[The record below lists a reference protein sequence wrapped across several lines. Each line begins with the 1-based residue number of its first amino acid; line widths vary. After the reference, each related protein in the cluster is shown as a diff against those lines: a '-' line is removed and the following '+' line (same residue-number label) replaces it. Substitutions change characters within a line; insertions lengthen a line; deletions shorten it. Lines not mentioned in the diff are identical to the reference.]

1 MTIQSAQGGVAL
13 ADWNNAQN
21 GSTQTINYSAT
32 NELNQYEVI
41 QRPNPLLRLVQ
52 GFAHPDAT
60 VEITLSGGEAGETV
74 SQSLRWGPG
83 LAAFAAQAAVTLN
96 AQAGWRRVYIK
107 ASRPGLGAGGET
119 VSITRDGW
127 LFFPPV
133 NETLS
138 YDLDGN
144 LTADARWTYG
154 WDGDNRLIW
163 MEEKPIAGTGPRPP
177 RQRLEYDYDSQS
189 RRIAK
194 RVLRKTHDLGDWSLH
209 QHRQFL
215 YDGWNMIGELDVPTP
230 GGTARLHRSYAWG
243 LDASG
248 TLTGAGG
255 VGGLLL
261 TTHYAIPGSGTS
273 SNVTLAPLYDLNA
286 NVLAYAEVTTST
298 ITHRIDYDP
307 FGNELT
313 LDTLLPTAAAEEAP
327 RFRFS
332 TKYTDSESGLVYYG
346 FRSYSP
352 ELGRWVN
359 RDPIE
364 ERGGVN
370 LYGMVGNDP
379 VNRWD
384 VLGLKV
390 QICCRD
396 VDVGG
401 LMGAAAN
408 ACGDHC
414 FLKTGSK
421 EAGMGPAGGGNEPA
435 CPCGTNTEVTDHRGQ
450 SSRPDCNCIDIDV
463 DEDCVNRRLVLGTP
477 TGTWGPSNNCNT
489 FVADIMKDCGA
500 KNPCVRWETLTDYSS
515 GIPHSIT
522 VCSEFKYPKNLVP

>member
-1 MTIQSAQGGVAL
+1 MRYHKF
-13 ADWNNAQN
+13 ADWEPGDLLPGRGFRYAYDAMGNRTTASVSTLGASFADWATDES
-21 GSTQTINYSAT
+21 GSSQTISYSAT

-96 AQAGWRRVYIK
+96 AQAGWRRVFIK

-194 RVLRKTHDLGDWSLH
+194 RVLRKTHEMGDWSLH

-215 YDGWNMIGELDVPTP
+215 YDGWNMIAEIDISISS
-230 GGTARLHRSYAWG
+230 GTARLHRSYAWG

-248 TLTGAGG
+248 TRTGAGG

-261 TTHYAIPGSGTS
+261 TTHYATPGSGTS
-273 SNVTLAPLYDLNA
+273 SNVTLAPLYDLNS
-286 NVLAYAEVTTST
+286 NVLAYADVTTST

-379 VNRWD
+379 VNRVD
-384 VLGLKV
+384 YLG
-390 QICCRD
+390 QIDCSELSIQAFNRCMDNTSPWEYAEYTDRQNLAARYRYCQD
-396 VDVGG
+396 YAQSVFKKCEEERSAESAKCACLVVGG
-401 LMGAAAN
+401 VGLAYGAYRV
-408 ACGDHC
+408 CRMVPSL
-414 FLKTGSK
+414 FPPLWWTI
-421 EAGMGPAGGGNEPA
+421 PGNLAMP
-435 CPCGTNTEVTDHRGQ
+435 
-450 SSRPDCNCIDIDV
+450 
-463 DEDCVNRRLVLGTP
+463 
-477 TGTWGPSNNCNT
+477 
-489 FVADIMKDCGA
+489 
-500 KNPCVRWETLTDYSS
+500 
-515 GIPHSIT
+515 
-522 VCSEFKYPKNLVP
+522 

>member
-1 MTIQSAQGGVAL
+1 
-13 ADWNNAQN
+13 
-21 GSTQTINYSAT
+21 
-32 NELNQYEVI
+32 
-41 QRPNPLLRLVQ
+41 
-52 GFAHPDAT
+52 
-60 VEITLSGGEAGETV
+60 
-74 SQSLRWGPG
+74 
-83 LAAFAAQAAVTLN
+83 
-96 AQAGWRRVYIK
+96 
-107 ASRPGLGAGGET
+107 
-119 VSITRDGW
+119 
-127 LFFPPV
+127 
-133 NETLS
+133 
-138 YDLDGN
+138 
-144 LTADARWTYG
+144 
-154 WDGDNRLIW
+154 
-163 MEEKPIAGTGPRPP
+163 MEEKPIIGTGPRPP
-177 RQRLEYDYDSQS
+177 RQRLEYAYDSQS

-194 RVLRKTHDLGDWSLH
+194 RVLRKTHELGDWSLH

-370 LYGMVGNDP
+370 LYGMVGNDA

-384 VLGLKV
+384 LLGLWNPISGLLEEAVHQVEVALLEKGV
-390 QICCRD
+390 SWSADKCHIEHNYNSNIETRYIQVMWGYGGSGRGIVDSPDGPSTWQPENPNEWHVFDKGTPYYPQENANDPFLDSPTRLFWPVRFEVCRVCFD
-396 VDVGG
+396 TGCRGCAITVGPCRRWNYKDSG
-401 LMGAAAN
+401 DLAFAPAAA
-408 ACGDHC
+408 
-414 FLKTGSK
+414 
-421 EAGMGPAGGGNEPA
+421 GP
-435 CPCGTNTEVTDHRGQ
+435 
-450 SSRPDCNCIDIDV
+450 SSGWWRA
-463 DEDCVNRRLVLGTP
+463 VNRKYKKFL
-477 TGTWGPSNNCNT
+477 
-489 FVADIMKDCGA
+489 
-500 KNPCVRWETLTDYSS
+500 
-515 GIPHSIT
+515 
-522 VCSEFKYPKNLVP
+522 CSD

>member
-1 MTIQSAQGGVAL
+1 VL
-13 ADWNNAQN
+13 A
-21 GSTQTINYSAT
+21 
-32 NELNQYEVI
+32 V
-41 QRPNPLLRLVQ
+41 RPYPL
-52 GFAHPDAT
+52 
-60 VEITLSGGEAGETV
+60 
-74 SQSLRWGPG
+74 PG
-83 LAAFAAQAAVTLN
+83 
-96 AQAGWRRVYIK
+96 
-107 ASRPGLGAGGET
+107 
-119 VSITRDGW
+119 DGR

-163 MEEKPIAGTGPRPP
+163 MEEKPIIGTGPRPP

-194 RVLRKTHDLGDWSLH
+194 RVLRKTHELGDWSLH

-215 YDGWNMIGELDVPTP
+215 YDGWNMIGELDVPTN
-230 GGTARLHRSYAWG
+230 GGTAHLHRSYAWG

-248 TLTGAGG
+248 TRTGAGG

-261 TTHYAIPGSGTS
+261 TTHYATPGSGTS

-286 NVLAYAEVTTST
+286 NVLAYADVTTST

-384 VLGLKV
+384 LLGLEDCSCK
-390 QICCRD
+390 Q
-396 VDVGG
+396 VDARGNWHDNKG
-401 LMGAAAN
+401 RFTTAPTFDSPIPTLP
-408 ACGDHC
+408 
-414 FLKTGSK
+414 KTGASSPDGRGK
-421 EAGMGPAGGGNEPA
+421 DDVLDYVLQQLVIRSFSNAYVAGQAECIRLRWSAKGFENICGCCVFVIQEITTEGNSYSLYSFKSAYLAGR
-435 CPCGTNTEVTDHRGQ
+435 PCSQVRGQ
-450 SSRPDCNCIDIDV
+450 PAIQAPNSHV
-463 DEDCVNRRLVLGTP
+463 FYEQ
-477 TGTWGPSNNCNT
+477 
-489 FVADIMKDCGA
+489 
-500 KNPCVRWETLTDYSS
+500 
-515 GIPHSIT
+515 
-522 VCSEFKYPKNLVP
+522 

>member
-1 MTIQSAQGGVAL
+1 V
-13 ADWNNAQN
+13 
-21 GSTQTINYSAT
+21 
-32 NELNQYEVI
+32 
-41 QRPNPLLRLVQ
+41 
-52 GFAHPDAT
+52 
-60 VEITLSGGEAGETV
+60 
-74 SQSLRWGPG
+74 
-83 LAAFAAQAAVTLN
+83 
-96 AQAGWRRVYIK
+96 K

-119 VSITRDGW
+119 LSITRGGW

-144 LTADARWTYG
+144 LTEDARWTYG

-177 RQRLEYDYDSQS
+177 QQRLEYDYDSHS

-194 RVLRKTHDLGDWSLH
+194 RVLRKTHEMGDWSLQ

-215 YDGWNMIGELDVPTP
+215 YDGWNMIAEIDISISS
-230 GGTARLHRSYAWG
+230 GTARLHRSYAWG

-261 TTHYAIPGSGTS
+261 TTHYGTAGN
-273 SNVTLAPLYDLNA
+273 SNVTLAPLYDFNS
-286 NVLAYAEVTTST
+286 NVLAYADVTTST

-313 LDTLLPTAAAEEAP
+313 IDTLLPTEAAAEAP

-346 FRSYSP
+346 YRSYSP

-370 LYGMVGNDP
+370 LYGMVGNDA

-384 VLGLKV
+384 VLGLEPADFGPPQKGSPQTPPPGNWPINEFNCAGLAFCELENIQMQETLNRLNNKCASSSENAV
-390 QICCRD
+390 CPTGRRKCAFYSITRMRPIQGSI
-396 VDVGG
+396 VGG
-401 LMGAAAN
+401 VRHVRDFHI
-408 ACGDHC
+408 ACGDESGYNGYQ
-414 FLKTGSK
+414 KN
-421 EAGMGPAGGGNEPA
+421 GPNSVTNESIYMDA
-435 CPCGTNTEVTDHRGQ
+435 
-450 SSRPDCNCIDIDV
+450 IY
-463 DEDCVNRRLVLGTP
+463 
-477 TGTWGPSNNCNT
+477 
-489 FVADIMKDCGA
+489 A
-500 KNPCVRWETLTDYSS
+500 SS
-515 GIPHSIT
+515 GHAMYALKDERDFSVSYFCCPT
-522 VCSEFKYPKNLVP
+522 CSD

>member
-1 MTIQSAQGGVAL
+1 V
-13 ADWNNAQN
+13 
-21 GSTQTINYSAT
+21 
-32 NELNQYEVI
+32 
-41 QRPNPLLRLVQ
+41 
-52 GFAHPDAT
+52 
-60 VEITLSGGEAGETV
+60 
-74 SQSLRWGPG
+74 
-83 LAAFAAQAAVTLN
+83 
-96 AQAGWRRVYIK
+96 K

-119 VSITRDGW
+119 LSITRGGW

-144 LTADARWTYG
+144 LTEDARWTYG

-177 RQRLEYDYDSQS
+177 QQRLEYDYDSQS

-194 RVLRKTHDLGDWSLH
+194 RVLRKTHEMGDWSLQ

-215 YDGWNMIGELDVPTP
+215 YDGWNMIAEIDISISS
-230 GGTARLHRSYAWG
+230 GTARLHRSYAWG

-261 TTHYAIPGSGTS
+261 TTHYGTAGN
-273 SNVTLAPLYDLNA
+273 SNVTLAPLYDFNS
-286 NVLAYAEVTTST
+286 NVLAYADVTTST

-313 LDTLLPTAAAEEAP
+313 LDTLLPTEAAEEAP

-352 ELGRWVN
+352 EIGRWVN

-379 VNRWD
+379 VNAVD
-384 VLGLKV
+384 LLGLMVTATYDISRQKFTASSDTGDKMS
-390 QICCRD
+390 CSKRD
-396 VDVGG
+396 CSCGDNDEDHTDQANVGPLPKGTYKIYQRIKAGNPAMPGVGG
-401 LMGAAAN
+401 N
-408 ACGDHC
+408 AWILDPVDNNPGNDVWDPGGRSEFRIHLWLVDPNA
-414 FLKTGSK
+414 FQKGSN
-421 EAGMGPAGGGNEPA
+421 G
-435 CPCGTNTEVTDHRGQ
+435 CIVL
-450 SSRPDCNCIDIDV
+450 SPDCHGKF
-463 DEDCVNRRLVLGTP
+463 DELVSKTTPGPKKKITSPDPNAPGGTMTFDEVAELGT
-477 TGTWGPSNNCNT
+477 
-489 FVADIMKDCGA
+489 
-500 KNPCVRWETLTDYSS
+500 LT
-515 GIPHSIT
+515 
-522 VCSEFKYPKNLVP
+522 VK

>member
-1 MTIQSAQGGVAL
+1 LTIQFDYGGAAL
-13 ADWNNAQN
+13 ADWATDES
-21 GSTQTINYSAT
+21 GSSQTISYSAT

-41 QRPNPLLRLVQ
+41 QRPNPLLHLVQ

-83 LAAFAAQAAVTLN
+83 SAAFAAQAAVTLN

-107 ASRPGLGAGGET
+107 ASRPGLGAGGAT
-119 VSITRDGW
+119 LSITRDGW

-194 RVLRKTHDLGDWSLH
+194 RVLRKTHELGDWSLH

-215 YDGWNMIGELDVPTP
+215 YDGWNMIGELDVPTN
-230 GGTARLHRSYAWG
+230 GGTAHLHRSYAWG

-248 TLTGAGG
+248 TRTGAGG

-261 TTHYAIPGSGTS
+261 TTHYATPGSGTS

-286 NVLAYAEVTTST
+286 NVLAYADVTTST

-370 LYGMVGNDP
+370 LYGMVGNDA

-384 VLGLKV
+384 LLGMWSPTPRAVGECEVLAVYGHGV
-390 QICCRD
+390 A
-396 VDVGG
+396 GG
-401 LMGAAAN
+401 LPLTTKGPCRKAGAFVCIPGDTNNPIDPENRIPNIPLHRALIGPPMTPTYIAGFEEFIQNALLAADEL
-408 ACGDHC
+408 CGSPC
-414 FLKTGSK
+414 
-421 EAGMGPAGGGNEPA
+421 N
-435 CPCGTNTEVTDHRGQ
+435 CGTVTIRIEHQTHDQ
-450 SSRPDCNCIDIDV
+450 
-463 DEDCVNRRLVLGTP
+463 LGTRI
-477 TGTWGPSNNCNT
+477 TEWLQDIHTWGGI
-489 FVADIMKDCGA
+489 FEYGCG
-500 KNPCVRWETLTDYSS
+500 KSD
-515 GIPHSIT
+515 
-522 VCSEFKYPKNLVP
+522 

>member
-1 MTIQSAQGGVAL
+1 
-13 ADWNNAQN
+13 
-21 GSTQTINYSAT
+21 
-32 NELNQYEVI
+32 
-41 QRPNPLLRLVQ
+41 
-52 GFAHPDAT
+52 
-60 VEITLSGGEAGETV
+60 
-74 SQSLRWGPG
+74 

-163 MEEKPIAGTGPRPP
+163 MEEKPIAGTGPRPS
-177 RQRLEYDYDSQS
+177 RQRLEYTYDSQS

-194 RVLRKTHDLGDWSLH
+194 RVLRKTHESADWSLH

-215 YDGWNMIGELDVPTP
+215 YDGWNMIGELDVPTT

-248 TLTGAGG
+248 TRTGAGG

-261 TTHYAIPGSGTS
+261 TTHYATPGSGTS

-370 LYGMVGNDP
+370 LYGMVGNNA

-384 VLGLKV
+384 VLGLMVTATYDISRQRFEATSDTGGKLS
-390 QICCRD
+390 CRKN
-396 VDVGG
+396 GCS
-401 LMGAAAN
+401 
-408 ACGDHC
+408 CGDNNENNTDEPNVGPLPKGVYKIYKRVKNGESDFNGLGTAWILDAQDANPGDDTTANGRFGFRIH
-414 FLKTGSK
+414 LWVEALPQKGSD
-421 EAGMGPAGGGNEPA
+421 G
-435 CPCGTNTEVTDHRGQ
+435 
-450 SSRPDCNCIDIDV
+450 CIV
-463 DEDCVNRRLVLGTP
+463 LSEDCHSRFEQMVERTTPGPLKRINSPNDSGGVEWFDEVAELGT
-477 TGTWGPSNNCNT
+477 
-489 FVADIMKDCGA
+489 
-500 KNPCVRWETLTDYSS
+500 LT
-515 GIPHSIT
+515 
-522 VCSEFKYPKNLVP
+522 VK